1 MNISIEY
8 CVVWNYE
15 PRALSLGDELTYQFG
30 YNIVVLK
37 AGDRGA
43 FEVFV
48 NNQLIFSKLQLDRF
62 PNEGEIKN
70 LINTYIKNGEI
81 KWKN

>member
-8 CVVWNYE
+8 CVVWDYE
-15 PRALSLGDELTYQFG
+15 PRALSLGDELTNQFG
-30 YNIVVLK
+30 NNIVVLK
-37 AGDRGA
+37 PGDRGA

-62 PNEGEIKN
+62 PNDGEIVTFIEDLLKV
-70 LINTYIKNGEI
+70 I
-81 KWKN
+81 

>member
-15 PRALSLGDELTYQFG
+15 PRALSLGDELTNKFG
-30 YNIVVLK
+30 NNIVVLK

-62 PNEGEIKN
+62 PNEGEIITFIEDLLKV
-70 LINTYIKNGEI
+70 I
-81 KWKN
+81 

>member
-15 PRALSLGDELTYQFG
+15 PRALSLGDELTNQFG
-30 YNIVVLK
+30 NNIVVLK
-37 AGDRGA
+37 PGDRGA

-62 PNEGEIKN
+62 PNDGEIVTFIEDLLN
-70 LINTYIKNGEI
+70 VI
-81 KWKN
+81 

>member
-1 MNISIEY
+1 MNINIEY

-15 PRALSLGDELTYQFG
+15 PRALSLGDELTNQFG
-30 YNIVVLK
+30 NNIVVLK
-37 AGDRGA
+37 PGDRGA

-62 PNEGEIKN
+62 PNDGEIVTFIEDLLN
-70 LINTYIKNGEI
+70 VI
-81 KWKN
+81 

>member
-8 CVVWNYE
+8 CVVWDYE
-15 PRALSLGDELTYQFG
+15 PRALSLGDELTNLFG
-30 YNIVVLK
+30 NNIVELK

-62 PNEGEIKN
+62 PNDGEIVIFIEN
-70 LINTYIKNGEI
+70 LLNVI
-81 KWKN
+81 